1 MKNAAVPT
9 PYGWILVAQNNF
21 DLDEVVAFQTQL
33 GNLSRAV
40 GKGGANAPATDS
52 IGVEELVPLSVA

>member
-21 DLDEVVAFQTQL
+21 DLNEVVAFQTQL

-40 GKGGANAPATDS
+40 GSAGVNAPAS
-52 IGVEELVPLSVA
+52 ELIGAEEFVPVSAA

>member
-1 MKNAAVPT
+1 MKNSAVPT
-9 PYGWILVAQNNF
+9 PYGWMLIAQNKF

-40 GKGGANAPATDS
+40 GMAGAHAPAMES
-52 IGVEELVPLSVA
+52 MGVEELVPVSAA

>member
-9 PYGWILVAQNNF
+9 PYGWVLVSQNKF

-33 GNLSRAV
+33 VNFSRSIGSA
-40 GKGGANAPATDS
+40 GMNAPSTES
-52 IGVEELVPLSVA
+52 VSVEELVPLTAA